1 MYASRRRRI
10 RSGGA
15 IFMTEDV
22 DFDILHPI
30 GEVIMSVDP
39 YFNPN
44 TADGWFGTWE
54 VINQTDYALTTT
66 NIPIIAGM
74 FYGNNTA
81 VGTIDWDNLP
91 LKSLVGT
98 GSTSTEP
105 DHVHYINLD
114 TGWNGTHNHE
124 IKGRG
129 YYNCDSGSARQPTTQ
144 EEIGSDPLRTFG
156 WTQNSGNHNHNV
168 QGNSGSAGQHSHTV
182 TVNTDVGGYY
192 DDSQTYHTD
201 GKEVSLEMQ
210 PKRLFVLCWKRTA

>member
-15 IFMTEDV
+15 IFVTEDV

-30 GEVIMSVDP
+30 GEVIMSIDP

-74 FYGNNTA
+74 FYGDNKA
-81 VGTIDWDNLP
+81 IGTIDWDNLP

-98 GSTSTEP
+98 GTTTTDGTHHHYATLSTTENGGHNHSVSLY
-105 DHVHYINLD
+105 DNDSQVSVGHYNH
-114 TGWNGTHNHE
+114 TWWTAHWKSVNTSWNGAHTHSVYGNT
-124 IKGRG
+124 
-129 YYNCDSGSARQPTTQ
+129 DDAGS
-144 EEIGSDPLRTFG
+144 
-156 WTQNSGNHNHNV
+156 
-168 QGNSGSAGQHSHTV
+168 HSHDV

-192 DDSQTYHTD
+192 DDGQEYHTE

-210 PKRLFVLCWKRTA
+210 PKRLFVICWKRTA